1 MLSMKRLS
9 QPAIIAAIVAAL
21 SATLSLGRAGSGTG
35 SVQGIVNIADKDGS
49 AKSDRSQIVVYL
61 EGVPGPSPDLEKLRR
76 SIRQRDQTFS
86 PDLTVVVKGATI
98 DFPNE
103 DKVFHNVFSLSEA
116 AKFDLGLYK
125 QGESKSITFRRTG
138 VVDLYCNI
146 HPEMVAKIVVV
157 DTAFFAV
164 TGADGRFRLDGV
176 PAGTYPV
183 VAWQARGAP
192 YRGEVTVTAGGS
204 AALDIK
210 LVEGQVT
217 KTHLRKDG
225 TPYGRYK

>member
-1 MLSMKRLS
+1 MLSIEKLS
-9 QPAIIAAIVAAL
+9 QPLAVAVVAAVVT
-21 SATLSLGRAGSGTG
+21 ATLSLGRAGPALGT
-35 SVQGIVNIADKDGS
+35 VQGVIGVEKDGS
-49 AKSDRSQIVVYL
+49 PKADRSQVVISL
-61 EGVPGPSPDLEKLRR
+61 EGVPGSSPDLEKLRR
-76 SIRQRDQTFS
+76 SIRQRDQAFS
-86 PDLTVVVKGATI
+86 PELTVLVKGASI

-103 DKVFHNVFSLSEA
+103 DRVFHNVFSLSEA

-146 HPEMVAKIVVV
+146 HPDMVAKILVV
-157 DTAFFAV
+157 DTPFYAI

-176 PAGTYPV
+176 PAGVYPI
-183 VAWQARGAP
+183 VAWQAHGPP
-192 YRGEVTVTAGGS
+192 YRGEVTVTAGAN

-210 LVEGQVT
+210 LVEGPT
-217 KTHLRKDG
+217 LKNHLRKDG

>member
-1 MLSMKRLS
+1 MLSIKKLS
-9 QPAIIAAIVAAL
+9 QPSAVAVVVAVL
-21 SATLSLGRAGSGTG
+21 TATLSLGRAGPALGT
-35 SVQGIVNIADKDGS
+35 VQGVVAIEKDGS
-49 AKSDRSQIVVYL
+49 PKADRSQVVLYL

-76 SIRQRDQTFS
+76 SVRQRDQAFS
-86 PDLTVVVKGATI
+86 PELTVLVKGATI

-103 DKVFHNVFSLSEA
+103 DRVFHNVFSLSET

-125 QGESKSITFRRTG
+125 QGDSKSITFRRTG

-146 HPEMVAKIVVV
+146 HPDMVAKIVVV
-157 DTAFFAV
+157 DTPFYAI
-164 TGADGRFRLDGV
+164 TGTDGRFRLDGV
-176 PAGTYPV
+176 PAGVYPV

-192 YRGEVTVTAGGS
+192 FRGEVTVTAGGN

-210 LVEGQVT
+210 LVEGPLM
-217 KTHLRKDG
+217 KNHLRKDG

>member
-1 MLSMKRLS
+1 MPSIDRVS
-9 QPAIIAAIVAAL
+9 HPSTIAIVAAAVTL
-21 SATLSLGRAGSGTG
+21 TLSLGRAGPAVGT
-35 SVQGIVNIADKDGS
+35 VQGVVGVEKDGS
-49 AKSDRSQIVVYL
+49 AKSDRSHVVIYL

-76 SIRQRDQTFS
+76 AIRQRDQTFL
-86 PDLTVVVKGATI
+86 PELTVLVKGATI

-103 DKVFHNVFSLSEA
+103 DRVFHNVFSLSEA

-146 HPEMVAKIVVV
+146 HPEMVAKILVV
-157 DTAFFAV
+157 DTPFFAI

-176 PAGTYPV
+176 PAGVYPV
-183 VAWQARGAP
+183 VAWQAHGP
-192 YRGEVTVTAGGS
+192 PFRGEVTVTAGAN

-210 LVEGQVT
+210 LVEGPT
-217 KTHLRKDG
+217 LKTHLRKDG

>member
-1 MLSMKRLS
+1 
-9 QPAIIAAIVAAL
+9 
-21 SATLSLGRAGSGTG
+21 
-35 SVQGIVNIADKDGS
+35 
-49 AKSDRSQIVVYL
+49 
-61 EGVPGPSPDLEKLRR
+61 
-76 SIRQRDQTFS
+76 
-86 PDLTVVVKGATI
+86 
-98 DFPNE
+98 
-103 DKVFHNVFSLSEA
+103 VFHNVFSLSET

-146 HPEMVAKIVVV
+146 HPDMVAKIVVV
-157 DTAFFAV
+157 DTPFYAI

-176 PAGTYPV
+176 PAGVYPV
-183 VAWQARGAP
+183 VAWQAQGARF
-192 YRGEVTVTAGGS
+192 RGEVTVTSGGN

-210 LVEGQVT
+210 LVEGPMS